1 MSRYFVAISL
11 LIFLGSCNQGASNKS
26 NNLTMDTLSIEAK
39 AQELAQNLII
49 LDGHIDVPHRLK
61 KLMEDI
67 SVGTEN
73 GDFDFVRA
81 KDGGLNA
88 PFMSIYIPSTY
99 QQTGGASQYADELI
113 DMVDSIASNNPDK
126 FGIAR
131 NPTEV
136 SSLFDQ
142 GKIALPMGMENGA
155 PLEDDLEKV
164 QYFFDRGIRYITLT
178 HGKDNLICDSS
189 YDTTRTWNGLSE
201 FGHQVVQKMN
211 QVGIMVDVSHV
222 SDEAFFQVMEISKA
236 PAIASHSSCRHFTPG
251 WERNMSDEMI
261 MELAAAGGVIQINFG
276 SAFLDQASKV
286 SGDRIDEY
294 LSNWQKENQNLSEAE
309 IEDYKQQYHRQHYI
323 YADVNQVADH
333 IDHVVNLVGINH
345 VGLGSDYDGVGDT
358 LPEGLKDVS
367 QYPNLLAELL
377 GRGYSEQDLAKIC
390 YQNVFRVWKKTEEVA
405 ASLQGS

>member
-1 MSRYFVAISL
+1 MSRYIVAISL
-11 LIFLGSCNQGASNKS
+11 LIFIGSCNQGASNKS
-26 NNLTMDTLSIEAK
+26 NNQTMDTISIEAQ

-49 LDGHIDVPHRLK
+49 LDGHIDVPHRLNR
-61 KLMEDI
+61 LMEDI
-67 SVGTEN
+67 SIRTQN
-73 GDFDFVRA
+73 GEFDFERA
-81 KDGGLNA
+81 KKGGLNA
-88 PFMSIYIPSTY
+88 PFMSIYIPSSY
-99 QQTGGASQYADELI
+99 QETGGATQYADRLI
-113 DMVDSIASNNPDK
+113 DMVDSIATNNPDK

-131 NPTEV
+131 SPAEV

-164 QYFFDRGIRYITLT
+164 KYFFDRGIRYITLT

-189 YDTTRTWNGLSE
+189 YDTTLTWNGLSE
-201 FGHQVVQKMN
+201 FGKQVVQEMN
-211 QVGIMVDVSHV
+211 RVGIIVDVSHV
-222 SDEAFFQVMEISKA
+222 SDDAFYQVMEISRA

-261 MELAAAGGVIQINFG
+261 SELAAKDGVIQINFG
-276 SAFLDQASKV
+276 SAFLDQESKE
-286 SGDRIDEY
+286 SGDRITEY
-294 LSNWQKENQNLSEAE
+294 LADWEAENQDLPVAE
-309 IEDYKQQYHRQHYI
+309 REEYKREYHRQHYI

-377 GRGYSEQDLAKIC
+377 RRGYSEEDLAKIC

-405 ASLQGS
+405 ASMQGT